1 MATRLDSGNIQLR
14 QVNAAPMQQIVP
26 RGVDY
31 VGPRAE
37 AQANQTLAQ
46 VIDRMGQFANTV
58 IRDIR
63 VDQAMKYTA
72 QNPITPEQIEAAKN
86 GDTSQIIPQG
96 NFSYF
101 DQAVRKARS
110 FELSNAFEMEGRQQL
125 AQMLTQIESGQP
137 VTAEQ
142 ISSKITSLTDG
153 YTKSLANID
162 GEAALKF
169 RASMAT
175 YGNSVFNEALRQEV
189 KKNKEQKIIKLR
201 EDFDAQRKT
210 YEYLVINSPED
221 AEMVASMFKK
231 NILDQAALLG
241 PLVFQEYSTNIDK
254 EIRESKINAVTKV
267 ILEDDNLMANPQIY
281 KMVQKG
287 NVGMHGAVVGSLDQ
301 DAIAKINANIF
312 TAQNQRKAMETEART
327 DRKRQDMVEMT
338 NLLTRALPL
347 PENSKERKRLAGQIA
362 EIANRNP
369 DAVPIGVLKDLL
381 EPPKTGDGSG
391 NQQIE
396 FNLRTM
402 IKRNQITSEEQIWS
416 YVGPGRLSGKQA
428 NELLQYLQRSDKGD
442 SDKLDQGYNRRA
454 GIPVEKNGMAIIDP
468 KGSEFKRKQ
477 ELKAQGAEI
486 TARYLRE
493 GKPEP
498 TAQQILDEI
507 DESISK
513 RMKSTAVEAA
523 RKSLD
528 VYRKKAGLPEG
539 TTINR
544 SNLSALEQKGK
555 LNANEIRLV
564 KNLLDQAGE

>member
-175 YGNSVFNEALRQEV
+175 YGNSVLNEALRQEV

-241 PLVFQEYSTNIDK
+241 PAVFQEYSTNIDK

-312 TAQNQRKAMETEART
+312 TAQNQRKAMETEARA

-513 RMKSTAVEAA
+513 RMKSTAVDAA

-555 LNANEIRLV
+555 LNANEIKQV
-564 KNLLDQAGE
+564 KKLLDEAGE